1 MTEEIKYTD
10 HLKLRISLR
19 RFSKDLPL
27 RVYKE
32 AERRFYDE
40 RSGHFMALK
49 KMFYAGRERFIIVV
63 YDVRNGVVE
72 LITVHPISEEQ
83 IEHGVKSGRWKLVE

>member
-1 MTEEIKYTD
+1 LTEEIKYTD

-19 RFSKDLPL
+19 GFPEELPL

-40 RSGHFMALK
+40 KSGHFIALK

-72 LITVHPISEEQ
+72 LITVHPISKRQVEYR
-83 IEHGVKSGRWKLVE
+83 VKSGRWKLVE